1 MRSPRQFQTRLA
13 LALALSIA
21 AVSAAVLWITSRIV
35 QQHEYSRFTAQFH
48 AQVDY
53 ILKSRDQRSQ
63 GILKAAKELSTSPG
77 LVRAFRTQPNQQQQT
92 ELIQAFGEILM
103 RETQRPAPPVEGGG
117 GGGGGGAG
125 LLQAVGSRFGELP
138 LVALVTL
145 AGDVTPLSLS
155 KSNVSRTGRRKLTL
169 AYNLNKFDL
178 ASVLRE
184 NPQQVTYVSIPSQ
197 QGPEMVQEVIVTAVH
212 SPLTDELLG
221 AVLVGVPAET
231 GAERL
236 LDRVQQTLLQ
246 PASFKSGIFL
256 GGQIYARNLPE
267 ESLESLAEVL
277 KEKIRR
283 GELHARSTTG
293 REGREAGEFVLMIG
307 DEPYRIHFCALNPD
321 SSLPV
326 AWHLAAFSLAETNA
340 ELRDIY
346 AKGMVVGGL
355 ALFLA
360 LISAT
365 FLSRQLS
372 NPIRALS
379 AATNA
384 IRQGQLDTRVPV
396 RGRDELA
403 DLARS
408 FNAMAGELRQK
419 ERFRELLEKVS
430 DEAVAQAMISGS
442 LDVQL
447 GGELKE
453 VSVLFCDVRGFSALA
468 ERLPPGTLITLLN
481 AHMTLMTEVIRD
493 CSGVVDKFI
502 GDEVMALFGAL
513 KSYGNDAANAAR
525 AALRIVEERERGNA
539 GAEVPFRVG
548 IGIATGQVIAGC
560 LGATHR
566 LNYTVLGSRV
576 NLASRLCDLA
586 GPGQIVVDEATRER
600 LGGAFRTSSL
610 PPVTLKGFAQPVQ
623 AYRLEGL
630 AETGHP
636 ELAPAAAPAVP
647 VRS

>member
-13 LALALSIA
+13 LALVLSIV

-35 QQHEYSRFTAQFH
+35 RQHEYSQFTAQFH

-53 ILKSRDQRSQ
+53 ILKSQDQRSQ
-63 GILKAAKELSTSPG
+63 GILRAAKELSTSPT
-77 LVRAFRTQPNQQQQT
+77 LVRAFRTQPSQQQQT
-92 ELIQAFGEILM
+92 ELIHTFGEILM
-103 RETQRPAPPVEGGG
+103 RQTPRSAPPSEDGGG
-117 GGGGGGAG
+117 SGPGV
-125 LLQAVGSRFGELP
+125 LQAVGSRFGELP
-138 LVALVTL
+138 LLALVTL
-145 AGDVTPLSLS
+145 AGDVTPLSLT
-155 KSNVSRTGRRKLTL
+155 KSTVSRSGRRRLTL

-178 ASVLRE
+178 ASVLRG
-184 NPQQVTYVSIPSQ
+184 NPQQVTYVTIPSA
-197 QGPEMVQEVIVTAVH
+197 QGQELVQEVVVTAVH
-212 SPLTDELLG
+212 SPLTSELLG

-246 PASFKSGIFL
+246 PAAFKSGIFL
-256 GGQIYARNLPE
+256 GGQIYARGLPE
-267 ESLESLAEVL
+267 ESLEGLADVM
-277 KEKIRR
+277 KEKIRHSGFPPR
-283 GELHARSTTG
+283 TG
-293 REGREAGEFVLMIG
+293 TGPAGRRAGEFVLMLG
-307 DEPYRIHFCALNPD
+307 SEPYRVHFCALNPE

-326 AWHLAAFSLAETNA
+326 AWHIAAFSLAETNA

-346 AKGMVVGGL
+346 SKGVLVGGL

-360 LISAT
+360 LISAA

-396 RGRDELA
+396 TGRDELA

-408 FNAMAGELRQK
+408 FNAMAGELKQK

-442 LDVQL
+442 LEVQL

-453 VSVLFCDVRGFSALA
+453 VSVLFCDIRGFSTLA
-468 ERLPPGTLITLLN
+468 ERLSPGTLITLLN
-481 AHMTLMTEVIRD
+481 AHMTLMTEIIRD
-493 CSGVVDKFI
+493 CNGVVDKFI

-525 AALRIVEERERGNA
+525 AALRIVEERENGNA

-600 LGGAFRTSSL
+600 LGGLFRTSSL
-610 PPVTLKGFAQPVQ
+610 PPVTLKGFAEPVQ
-623 AYRLEGL
+623 AYRLDGL
-630 AETGHP
+630 VESSHP
-636 ELAPAAAPAVP
+636 EPAGREPQAAVL
-647 VRS
+647 